1 MLTGESEPIEGSVE
15 CTDDKYIESRNIAF
29 MTTLIT
35 NGKGK
40 GIVVTDADGK
50 DYLDFLGGI
59 ATSILGHAHPA
70 IVKAVSKQVSIL
82 GHVSN
87 FYAHPNAIVLAEKLV
102 RMTGDKAAKVFFC
115 QSGAEANEA
124 AFKLSRRTGKVR
136 VVAAQGAFHGRT
148 MGALSLTGQPAKRE
162 PFLPLIKG
170 VKHVPYGDIG
180 AMRKAVTKKTAMVII
195 EPIMG
200 EAGVIVP
207 PADYLQQLRTLC
219 DDNSALL
226 VIDAVQ
232 TGMGRTGDWFG
243 YEYSGIT
250 PDVITL
256 AKGLGGGL
264 PLGAM
269 IALGKAAELFQPGD
283 HGSTFGG
290 NPVTTAAG
298 LAAIDVIESK
308 KLLAKVKKQGA
319 YLIQE
324 LALIP
329 GVKEVRGAGLLL
341 GIELDSL
348 KASDIATAMRNA
360 GVLVN
365 AANETT
371 IRIAPALIVT
381 DAQINKFISIFRK
394 VISDGK

>member
-1 MLTGESEPIEGSVE
+1 MTNKTMINRWKSSVQNNYG
-15 CTDDKYIESRNIAF
+15 TPSIA
-29 MTTLIT
+29 LV
-35 NGKGK
+35 KGK
-40 GIVVTDADGK
+40 GLVVTDADGK
-50 DYLDFLGGI
+50 QYLDFLGGI
-59 ATSILGHAHPA
+59 ATNILGHAHPA
-70 IVKAVSKQVSIL
+70 IVKAVTKQVSTL
-82 GHVSN
+82 SHVSN
-87 FYAHPNAIVLAEKLV
+87 FYVHPHAVELAEKLAA
-102 RMTGDKAAKVFFC
+102 MTGDKSAKVFFC

-124 AFKLSRRTGKVR
+124 ALKLSRRTGKVR
-136 VVAAQGAFHGRT
+136 IVAAQGAFHGRT

-170 VKHVPYGDIG
+170 VKHVPFGDIE

-207 PADYLQQLRTLC
+207 PADYLRDLRALC
-219 DDNSALL
+219 DAKGALL

-269 IALGKAAELFQPGD
+269 IALGKAADLFQPGD

-298 LAAIDVIESK
+298 LAAIKFIETQKILK
-308 KLLAKVKKQGA
+308 KVEKQGV
-319 YLIQE
+319 YLMQE
-324 LALIP
+324 LAVIP
-329 GVKEVRGAGLLL
+329 GVSEVRGAGLLL
-341 GIELDSL
+341 GIELENL
-348 KASDIATAMRNA
+348 RAADIANALQNA

-365 AANETT
+365 AANPTT
-371 IRIAPALIVT
+371 IRLAPALIVT
-381 DAQINKFISIFRK
+381 DAQLKKFVSIFKK
-394 VISDGK
+394 VMSDGK

>member
-1 MLTGESEPIEGSVE
+1 MTNK
-15 CTDDKYIESRNIAF
+15 KYVKRWQRSLQNIYGQPTIA
-29 MTTLIT
+29 LV
-35 NGKGK
+35 KGK
-40 GIVVTDADGK
+40 GLLVTDADGK
-50 DYLDFLGGI
+50 IYMDFLGGI
-59 ATSILGHAHPA
+59 ATNILGHAHPA
-70 IVKAVSKQVSIL
+70 IVKAVTKQVSL
-82 GHVSN
+82 LSHVSN
-87 FYAHPNAIVLAEKLV
+87 FYAHPNAIELAEKLTAL
-102 RMTGDKAAKVFFC
+102 TGDKSAKVFFC

-124 AFKLSRRTGKVR
+124 AFKLSRRTGKMR

-148 MGALSLTGQPAKRE
+148 MGALSLTGQPSKRE

-170 VKHVPYGDIG
+170 VKHVPFGEID
-180 AMRKAVTKKTAMVII
+180 AMRKAVNKKTAMVII

-207 PADYLQQLRTLC
+207 PADYLQELRKLC
-219 DDNSALL
+219 DQNGTLL

-250 PDVITL
+250 PDVITV

-298 LAAIDVIESK
+298 LAAIEFIESK
-308 KLLAKVKKQGA
+308 DILSKVEKQGA
-319 YLIQE
+319 HLIQE

-341 GIELDSL
+341 GIELEAL
-348 KASDIATAMRNA
+348 KASEVSDAMLAA

-365 AANETT
+365 AANAAT
-371 IRIAPALIVT
+371 IRIAPALIVS

-394 VISDGK
+394 VLADGK

>member
-1 MLTGESEPIEGSVE
+1 MTNKKLINRWKTSVQNNYGTPSIALVKGS
-15 CTDDKYIESRNIAF
+15 
-29 MTTLIT
+29 
-35 NGKGK
+35 

-50 DYLDFLGGI
+50 KYLDFLGGI
-59 ATSILGHAHPA
+59 ATNILGHAHPSV
-70 IVKAVSKQVSIL
+70 VKAVTKQIGTLS
-82 GHVSN
+82 HVSN
-87 FYAHPNAIVLAEKLV
+87 FYAHPNAVELAEKLAS
-102 RMTGDKAAKVFFC
+102 MTRDKGAKVFFC

-124 AFKLSRRTGKVR
+124 ALKLSRRTGRYK

-148 MGALSLTGQPAKRE
+148 MGALSLTGQPSKRE
-162 PFLPLIKG
+162 PFLPLVKG
-170 VKHVPYGDIG
+170 VKHVPYGDID
-180 AMRKAVTKKTAMVII
+180 AMRKAVTRKTAMVII

-207 PADYLQQLRTLC
+207 PSDYLLQLRALC
-219 DDNSALL
+219 DVKGALL

-269 IALGKAAELFQPGD
+269 IALGSSANLFEPGD

-290 NPVTTAAG
+290 NPVTTAAA
-298 LAAIDVIESK
+298 LSAIKFIETK
-308 KLLAKVKKQGA
+308 KILKKVEKQGLH
-319 YLIQE
+319 LIQE

-329 GVKEVRGAGLLL
+329 GVKEVRGAGLLI
-341 GIELDSL
+341 GIELENL
-348 KASDIATAMRNA
+348 KAADVANDLRDA

-365 AANETT
+365 AANATT
-371 IRIAPALIVT
+371 IRLAPALIVT
-381 DAQINKFISIFRK
+381 DAQIAKFLTIFKK
-394 VISDGK
+394 VVAHAK

>member
-1 MLTGESEPIEGSVE
+1 MKNAQVSTAWEKALQDNYGVPSISLV
-15 CTDDKYIESRNIAF
+15 
-29 MTTLIT
+29 
-35 NGKGK
+35 KGK
-40 GIVVTDADGK
+40 GSEVFDVEGK
-50 DYLDFLGGI
+50 KYLDLLGGI
-59 ATSILGHAHPA
+59 ATNVLGHAHPA
-70 IVKAVSKQVSIL
+70 IVKAVSRQVGTL

-87 FYAHPNAIVLAEKLV
+87 FYAHPNVIELAQKLAS
-102 RMTGDKAAKVFFC
+102 MTGDKSARVFFA

-124 AFKLSRRTGKVR
+124 AMKLSRRTGKYR
-136 VVAAQGAFHGRT
+136 IVAAQGAFHGRT
-148 MGALSLTGQPAKRE
+148 MGALSMTGQPSKRE

-170 VKHVPYGDIG
+170 IKHVPYGDIK
-180 AMRKAVTKKTAMVII
+180 AMRRAISTKTAMVIL

-207 PADYLQQLRTLC
+207 PADYLAQVRELC
-219 DDNSALL
+219 TQKGALL

-269 IALGKAAELFQPGD
+269 IALGDAAKLFVAGD

-290 NPVTTAAG
+290 NPITTAAA
-298 LAAIDVIESK
+298 LSVIKVIEK
-308 KLLAKVKKQGA
+308 DKIMIKVRKD
-319 YLIQE
+319 QE
-324 LALIP
+324 FIMHKIALIE
-329 GVKEVRGAGLLL
+329 GVSEVRGAGLLI
-341 GIELDSL
+341 GIQLD
-348 KASDIATAMRNA
+348 KPIASKIALQMREQ

-365 AANETT
+365 AANEST
-371 IRIAPALIVT
+371 IRIAPALNISRI
-381 DAQINKFISIFRK
+381 QLNKFCTIFEK
-394 VISDGK
+394 VMSHDN

>member
-1 MLTGESEPIEGSVE
+1 MTNK
-15 CTDDKYIESRNIAF
+15 KYSNRWDASLQNNYGKPAI
-29 MTTLIT
+29 TLV
-35 NGKGK
+35 KGK

-50 DYLDFLGGI
+50 TYLDFLGGI

-70 IVKAVSKQVSIL
+70 IVKAVTKQVSVL
-82 GHVSN
+82 SHVSN
-87 FYAHPNAIVLAEKLV
+87 FYAHPNAIELAEKLV
-102 RMTGDKAAKVFFC
+102 SMTGDKNAKVFFC

-124 AFKLSRRTGKVR
+124 ALKLSRRTGKVR

-148 MGALSLTGQPAKRE
+148 MGALSLTGQPSKRE

-170 VKHVPYGDIG
+170 VKHVPYGDID
-180 AMRKAVTKKTAMVII
+180 AMRKAVSKKTAMVII

-207 PADYLQQLRTLC
+207 PADYLQQLRELC
-219 DDNSALL
+219 DKNGSLL

-250 PDVITL
+250 PDAITL

-269 IALGKAAELFQPGD
+269 IALGKAADLFQPGD

-298 LAAIDVIESK
+298 LAAIKFIEAQEILSK
-308 KLLAKVKKQGA
+308 VEKQGA
-319 YLIQE
+319 HLMQE

-341 GIELDSL
+341 GIELESL
-348 KASDIATAMRNA
+348 KASDVSDAMRAA

-365 AANETT
+365 AANATT

-381 DAQINKFISIFRK
+381 DAQINKFISLFRK
-394 VISDGK
+394 VVADAK

>member
-1 MLTGESEPIEGSVE
+1 MSNKKFLTRWDASLQNNYGKPAI
-15 CTDDKYIESRNIAF
+15 
-29 MTTLIT
+29 TLV
-35 NGKGK
+35 KGK

-50 DYLDFLGGI
+50 TYLDFLGGI

-70 IVKAVSKQVSIL
+70 IVKAVTKQVSVL
-82 GHVSN
+82 SHVSN
-87 FYAHPNAIVLAEKLV
+87 FYAHPNAIALAEKLTK
-102 RMTGDKAAKVFFC
+102 MTGDKNAKVFFC

-124 AFKLSRRTGKVR
+124 ALKLSRRTGKVR

-148 MGALSLTGQPAKRE
+148 MGALSLTGQPSKRE

-170 VKHVPYGDIG
+170 VKHVPYGDID
-180 AMRKAVTKKTAMVII
+180 AMRKAITKKTAMVII

-207 PADYLQQLRTLC
+207 PAEYLQQLRELC
-219 DDNSALL
+219 DKNASLL

-269 IALGKAAELFQPGD
+269 IALGKAADLFQPGD

-298 LAAIDVIESK
+298 LAAIEFIESK
-308 KLLAKVKKQGA
+308 KILAKVEKQGA
-319 YLIQE
+319 HLMQE

-341 GIELDSL
+341 GIELESL
-348 KASDIATAMRNA
+348 KASDVSDAMRNS

-365 AANETT
+365 AANATT

-381 DAQINKFISIFRK
+381 DAQINKFISLFRK
-394 VISDGK
+394 VIADGK

>member
-1 MLTGESEPIEGSVE
+1 MSNKTMMTQWKNSVQNNYG
-15 CTDDKYIESRNIAF
+15 TPSIA
-29 MTTLIT
+29 LV
-35 NGKGK
+35 KGK
-40 GIVVTDADGK
+40 GVVVTDADGK
-50 DYLDFLGGI
+50 QYLDFLGGI
-59 ATSILGHAHPA
+59 ATNVLGHAHPSV
-70 IVKAVSKQVSIL
+70 VKAVTKQIGTLS
-82 GHVSN
+82 HVSN
-87 FYAHPNAIVLAEKLV
+87 FYAHPNAVELAQKLAS
-102 RMTGDKAAKVFFC
+102 MTGDKSAKVFFC

-124 AFKLSRRTGKVR
+124 AFKLSRLTGKYK

-162 PFLPLIKG
+162 PFLPLVKG
-170 VKHVPYGDIG
+170 VKHVPYGDIS
-180 AMRKAVTKKTAMVII
+180 AMRKAVGRKTAMVII

-200 EAGVIVP
+200 EAGVVVP
-207 PADYLQQLRTLC
+207 PADYLQQLRQLC
-219 DDNSALL
+219 NDKGALL

-269 IALGKAAELFQPGD
+269 IALGDAKDLFQPGD

-298 LAAIDVIESK
+298 LAAIKFIESNKILK
-308 KLLAKVKKQGA
+308 KVEKQGA
-319 YLIQE
+319 YLMQE

-329 GVKEVRGAGLLL
+329 GVAEVRGAGLLL
-341 GIELDSL
+341 GIELENR
-348 KASDIATAMRNA
+348 KAADVAGALQKL

-365 AANETT
+365 AANATT
-371 IRIAPALIVT
+371 IRLAPALIVT
-381 DAQINKFISIFRK
+381 DVQINRFLAIFKK
-394 VISDGK
+394 VMLDGK

>member
-1 MLTGESEPIEGSVE
+1 MISQW
-15 CTDDKYIESRNIAF
+15 KR
-29 MTTLIT
+29 TTQNNYGVPTLALV
-35 NGKGK
+35 KGK
-40 GIVVTDADGK
+40 GLVVTDADGK
-50 DYLDFLGGI
+50 TYLDFLGGI
-59 ATSILGHAHPA
+59 ATNILGHAHPA
-70 IVKAVSKQVSIL
+70 IVKAVSKQISVL

-87 FYAHPNAIVLAEKLV
+87 FYAHPNALALADKLIS
-102 RMTGDKAAKVFFC
+102 MTGDKSARVFFC

-124 AFKLSRRTGKVR
+124 ALKLSRRTGRVR
-136 VVAAQGAFHGRT
+136 IVAARGAFHGRT

-162 PFLPLIKG
+162 PFVPLLKG
-170 VKHVPYGDIG
+170 IKHVAFGDLN
-180 AMRKAVTKKTAMVII
+180 AMRRAINKKTAMVIL

-207 PADYLQQLRTLC
+207 PADYLAEVRQLC
-219 DDNSALL
+219 DAAGALL

-243 YEYSGIT
+243 YEYSGIK
-250 PDVITL
+250 PDVITV

-269 IALGKAAELFQPGD
+269 IALGKAAELFKAGD

-298 LAAIDVIESK
+298 LAAINVIERDSLMK
-308 KLLAKVKKQGA
+308 KAVKFHEHI
-319 YLIQE
+319 LTE
-324 LALIP
+324 VALIP
-329 GVKEVRGAGLLL
+329 GVNQVRGAGLLI
-341 GIELDSL
+341 GIELE
-348 KASDIATAMRNA
+348 KPNANEIAQAMMDA

-365 AANETT
+365 AANAST

-381 DAQINKFISIFRK
+381 QVQIDKFIATFRK
-394 VISDGK
+394 VLTDGN

>member
-1 MLTGESEPIEGSVE
+1 MTNNRYLKRWDNSVQNNYG
-15 CTDDKYIESRNIAF
+15 KPSIA
-29 MTTLIT
+29 LV
-35 NGKGK
+35 KGK

-50 DYLDFLGGI
+50 SYLDFLGGI
-59 ATSILGHAHPA
+59 ATSVLGHAHPA
-70 IVKAVSKQVSIL
+70 IVKAVTKQVSTL
-82 GHVSN
+82 SHVSN
-87 FYAHPNAIVLAEKLV
+87 FYAHPNAIELAEKLV
-102 RMTGDKAAKVFFC
+102 GMTGDKNAKVFFC

-124 AFKLSRRTGKVR
+124 ALKLSRRTGKVR

-148 MGALSLTGQPAKRE
+148 MGALSLTGQPSKRE

-170 VKHVPYGDIG
+170 VKHVPYGDID

-207 PADYLQQLRTLC
+207 PADYLQELRLLC
-219 DDNSALL
+219 DKNGALL

-269 IALGKAAELFQPGD
+269 IALGKAADLFQPGD

-298 LAAIDVIESK
+298 LAVIKFIEAQEILSK
-308 KLLAKVKKQGA
+308 VEKQGA
-319 YLIQE
+319 HLMQE

-341 GIELDSL
+341 GIELDSI
-348 KASDIATAMRNA
+348 KAAVVADAMRDA

-365 AANETT
+365 AANPTT
-371 IRIAPALIVT
+371 IRIAPALIVS
-381 DAQINKFISIFRK
+381 DGQINRFITIFRK
-394 VISDGK
+394 VIADVK

>member
-1 MLTGESEPIEGSVE
+1 MTNK
-15 CTDDKYIESRNIAF
+15 KYVNRWQRSLQNNYGQPTIA
-29 MTTLIT
+29 LV
-35 NGKGK
+35 KGK
-40 GIVVTDADGK
+40 GLLVTDADGK
-50 DYLDFLGGI
+50 IYMDFLSGI
-59 ATSILGHAHPA
+59 ATNILGHAHPA
-70 IVKAVSKQVSIL
+70 IVKAVTKQVSL
-82 GHVSN
+82 LSHVSN
-87 FYAHPNAIVLAEKLV
+87 FYAHPNAIELAEKLTAL
-102 RMTGDKAAKVFFC
+102 TGDKSAKVFFC

-124 AFKLSRRTGKVR
+124 AFKLSRRTGKMR

-148 MGALSLTGQPAKRE
+148 MGALSLTGQPSKRE

-170 VKHVPYGDIG
+170 VKHVPFGDID
-180 AMRKAVTKKTAMVII
+180 AMHKAVNKKTAMVII

-207 PADYLQQLRTLC
+207 PADYLQELRKLC
-219 DDNSALL
+219 DQNGTLL

-250 PDVITL
+250 PDVITV

-298 LAAIDVIESK
+298 LAAIEFIESK
-308 KLLAKVKKQGA
+308 DILSKVEKQGA
-319 YLIQE
+319 HLIQE

-341 GIELDSL
+341 GIELEAL
-348 KASDIATAMRNA
+348 KASEVSDAMLAA

-365 AANETT
+365 AANATT
-371 IRIAPALIVT
+371 IRIAPALIVS

-394 VISDGK
+394 VLADGK

>member
-1 MLTGESEPIEGSVE
+1 MKNADFI
-15 CTDDKYIESRNIAF
+15 KQWKN
-29 MTTLIT
+29 TTQNNYGIPELALV
-35 NGKGK
+35 KGK
-40 GIVVTDADGK
+40 GLVLTDADGK
-50 DYLDFLGGI
+50 QYLDFLGGI
-59 ATSILGHAHPA
+59 ATSVLGHAHPA
-70 IVKAVSKQVSIL
+70 IVKAVSKQIAQL

-87 FYAHPNAIVLAEKLV
+87 FYAHPNALALANKLIT
-102 RMTGDKAAKVFFC
+102 MTGDKSARVFFC

-124 AFKLSRRTGKVR
+124 ALKLSRRTGR
-136 VVAAQGAFHGRT
+136 NRIIAAQGAFHGRT

-162 PFLPLIKG
+162 PFLPLVKG
-170 VKHVPYGDIG
+170 VKHVPFGDIA
-180 AMRKAVTKKTAMVII
+180 AMRRAISKKTAMVII

-200 EAGVIVP
+200 EAGVIIP
-207 PADYLQQLRTLC
+207 PADYLAQVRELC
-219 DDNSALL
+219 NTYGALL

-243 YEYSGIT
+243 YEYSGIK

-269 IALGKAAELFQPGD
+269 IALGKAAVLFEPGD

-298 LAAIDVIESK
+298 LAAISVIEKK
-308 KLLAKVKKQGA
+308 KLMQKARKHYEFLLTEIAQ
-319 YLIQE
+319 
-324 LALIP
+324 IP
-329 GVKEVRGAGLLL
+329 GVTEVRGAGLLI
-341 GIELDSL
+341 GIELEAGNS
-348 KASDIATAMRNA
+348 KEIAAKMLAA

-365 AANETT
+365 APNPST

-381 DAQINKFISIFRK
+381 DAQIKKFIAIFRK
-394 VISDGK
+394 VLSDGK

>member
-1 MLTGESEPIEGSVE
+1 MSNKKMLNRWSSVVQNNYG
-15 CTDDKYIESRNIAF
+15 TPSIAL
-29 MTTLIT
+29 T
-35 NGKGK
+35 KGK
-40 GIVVTDADGK
+40 GIVVTDADSK
-50 DYLDFLGGI
+50 SYLDFLGGI

-70 IVKAVSKQVSIL
+70 IVKAVSKQVSTL
-82 GHVSN
+82 GHISN
-87 FYAHPNAIVLAEKLV
+87 FYAHPNAITLAEKLV
-102 RMTGDKAAKVFFC
+102 AMTGEKNAKVFFC

-148 MGALSLTGQPAKRE
+148 MGALSLTGQPSKRE

-170 VKHVPYGDIG
+170 VKHVPYGDIE
-180 AMRKAVTKKTAMVII
+180 AMRKAISKKTAMVII

-207 PADYLQQLRTLC
+207 PADYLQQLRAIC
-219 DDNSALL
+219 DDKGALL

-269 IALGKAAELFQPGD
+269 IALGKAADLFQPGD

-308 KLLAKVKKQGA
+308 KLLNKVKQQGD

-329 GVKEVRGAGLLL
+329 GIKEVRGAGLLI
-341 GIELDSL
+341 GIELETL
-348 KASDIATAMRNA
+348 KASEIATAMRDA

-365 AANETT
+365 AANSTT

-381 DAQINKFISIFRK
+381 DAQINKFISIFKK
-394 VISDGK
+394 VISDAK

>member
-1 MLTGESEPIEGSVE
+1 MTNK
-15 CTDDKYIESRNIAF
+15 KYLNRWDRSLQNNYGKPSIA
-29 MTTLIT
+29 LV
-35 NGKGK
+35 KGK
-40 GIVVTDADGK
+40 GILVTDADGK
-50 DYLDFLGGI
+50 TYMDFLGGI
-59 ATSILGHAHPA
+59 ATNILGHAHPA
-70 IVKAVSKQVSIL
+70 IVKAVTKQVSVL
-82 GHVSN
+82 SHVSN
-87 FYAHPNAIVLAEKLV
+87 FYAHPNAIALAEKLTA
-102 RMTGDKAAKVFFC
+102 MTGDKGARVFFC

-124 AFKLSRRTGKVR
+124 ALKLSRRTGKMR

-148 MGALSLTGQPAKRE
+148 MGALSLTGQPSKRE

-170 VKHVPYGDIG
+170 VKHVPFGDID
-180 AMRKAVTKKTAMVII
+180 AMRKAVSKKTAMVII

-207 PADYLQQLRTLC
+207 PADYLQELRKLC
-219 DDNSALL
+219 DKNGALL

-298 LAAIDVIESK
+298 LAAIEFIESK
-308 KLLAKVKKQGA
+308 KILNKVEKQGA
-319 YLIQE
+319 HLIQE

-329 GVKEVRGAGLLL
+329 GVREVRGAGLLL
-341 GIELDSL
+341 GIELESL
-348 KASDIATAMRNA
+348 KASDVSDAMRDA

-365 AANETT
+365 AANATT
-371 IRIAPALIVT
+371 IRIAPALIVS
-381 DAQINKFISIFRK
+381 DAQITKFISIFKK
-394 VISDGK
+394 VIADAK

>member
-1 MLTGESEPIEGSVE
+1 MKNSDFTQRWSSAIQNNYGVP
-15 CTDDKYIESRNIAF
+15 RIA
-29 MTTLIT
+29 LV
-35 NGKGK
+35 KGK

-50 DYLDFLGGI
+50 SYLDFLGGI
-59 ATSILGHAHPA
+59 STNLLGHAHPV
-70 IVKAVSKQVSIL
+70 IVKAVSKQISIL
-82 GHVSN
+82 SHVSN
-87 FYAHPNAIVLAEKLV
+87 FYAHPNVVELAEKLIA
-102 RMTGDKAAKVFFC
+102 MTGAQTGRVFFC

-124 AFKLSRRTGKVR
+124 AFKLSRKTGRVR

-148 MGALSLTGQPAKRE
+148 MGALSLTGQPSKRE
-162 PFLPLIKG
+162 AFLPLIKG
-170 VKHVPYGDIG
+170 IKHVPFGDIA
-180 AMRKAVTKKTAMVII
+180 AMRQAVNKKTAMVII

-207 PADYLQQLRTLC
+207 PPGYLQAVRELC
-219 DDNSALL
+219 DEKGALL
-226 VIDAVQ
+226 VFDAVQ

-243 YEYSGIT
+243 YEYSGIA

-269 IALGKAAELFQPGD
+269 IALGKAADLFHPGD

-298 LAAIDVIESK
+298 LAAIKFIESK
-308 KLLAKVKKQGA
+308 DLLATVKVQGE
-319 YLIQE
+319 YLMQE

-341 GIELDSL
+341 GIELVSL
-348 KASDIATAMRNA
+348 DAGLLARALEEN

-365 AANETT
+365 AATAST

-381 DAQINKFISIFRK
+381 DAQIKKFISIFRK
-394 VISDGK
+394 ALIDVN

>member
-1 MLTGESEPIEGSVE
+1 MTNKTMIKRWNNSLQNNYGAPA
-15 CTDDKYIESRNIAF
+15 IA
-29 MTTLIT
+29 LV
-35 NGKGK
+35 KGK

-50 DYLDFLGGI
+50 QYLDFLGGI
-59 ATSILGHAHPA
+59 ATNILGHAHPT
-70 IVKAVSKQVSIL
+70 IVKAVTKQVATLS
-82 GHVSN
+82 HVSN
-87 FYAHPNAIVLAEKLV
+87 FYIHPNAVELAEKLAA
-102 RMTGDKAAKVFFC
+102 MTGDKSARVFFC

-124 AFKLSRRTGKVR
+124 ALKLSRRTGKVR
-136 VVAAQGAFHGRT
+136 IVAAQGAFHGRT
-148 MGALSLTGQPAKRE
+148 MGALSMTGQPSKRE
-162 PFLPLIKG
+162 PFLPLVKG
-170 VKHVPYGDIG
+170 VKHVPYGDIE

-207 PADYLQQLRTLC
+207 PADYLVQLRALC
-219 DDNSALL
+219 DAKGALL

-232 TGMGRTGDWFG
+232 TGIGRTGDWFG

-298 LAAIDVIESK
+298 LAAIKFIESQK
-308 KLLAKVKKQGA
+308 ILKKVKAQGN

-329 GVKEVRGAGLLL
+329 GVTEVRGAGLLL
-341 GIELDSL
+341 GIELETL
-348 KASDIATAMRNA
+348 KATDIASAMRET

-365 AANETT
+365 AANATT
-371 IRIAPALIVT
+371 IRLAPALIVT
-381 DAQINKFISIFRK
+381 DAQIKKFVATFRK
-394 VISDGK
+394 VISDAK

>member
-1 MLTGESEPIEGSVE
+1 MTNKKYLTRWDSSLQNNYGKPAI
-15 CTDDKYIESRNIAF
+15 
-29 MTTLIT
+29 TLV
-35 NGKGK
+35 KGK

-50 DYLDFLGGI
+50 SYLDFLGGI

-70 IVKAVSKQVSIL
+70 IVKAVTKQVSTL
-82 GHVSN
+82 SHVSN
-87 FYAHPNAIVLAEKLV
+87 FYAHPNAIALAEKLTK
-102 RMTGDKAAKVFFC
+102 MTGDKTAKVFFC

-124 AFKLSRRTGKVR
+124 ALKLSRRTGKVR
-136 VVAAQGAFHGRT
+136 IVAAQGAFHGRT
-148 MGALSLTGQPAKRE
+148 MGALSLTGQPSKRE

-170 VKHVPYGDIG
+170 VKHVPYGDID
-180 AMRKAVTKKTAMVII
+180 AMRKAVSKKTAMVII

-207 PADYLQQLRTLC
+207 PSDYLQELRLLC
-219 DDNSALL
+219 DKNGSLL

-243 YEYSGIT
+243 YEYSGIK

-269 IALGKAAELFQPGD
+269 IALGKAANLFQPGD

-298 LAAIDVIESK
+298 LAAIEFIESK
-308 KLLAKVKKQGA
+308 KILGKVEKQGA
-319 YLIQE
+319 HLIQE

-341 GIELDSL
+341 GIELESL
-348 KASDIATAMRNA
+348 KASDVSDAMRNA

-365 AANETT
+365 AANATT
-371 IRIAPALIVT
+371 IRIAPALIVS
-381 DAQINKFISIFRK
+381 DAQITKFISIFRK
-394 VISDGK
+394 VITDGK

>member
-1 MLTGESEPIEGSVE
+1 MLDRWNSVVQNNYG
-15 CTDDKYIESRNIAF
+15 TPSIA
-29 MTTLIT
+29 LI
-35 NGKGK
+35 KGK

-50 DYLDFLGGI
+50 IYLDFLGGI

-70 IVKAVSKQVSIL
+70 IVKSVTKQVSTL

-87 FYAHPNAIVLAEKLV
+87 FYAHPNAITLAEKLV
-102 RMTGDKAAKVFFC
+102 AMTGEKNAKVFFC

-124 AFKLSRRTGKVR
+124 ALKLSRRTGKVR

-148 MGALSLTGQPAKRE
+148 MGALSLTGQPSKRE
-162 PFLPLIKG
+162 PFLPLVKG
-170 VKHVPYGDIG
+170 VKHVPYGEIE
-180 AMRKAVTKKTAMVII
+180 AMRKSVTKKTAMVII

-207 PADYLQQLRTLC
+207 PPDYLQQLRDLC
-219 DDNSALL
+219 DDKGALL

-308 KLLAKVKKQGA
+308 KLLNKVKQQGVH
-319 YLIQE
+319 LIQE

-329 GVKEVRGAGLLL
+329 GVKEVRGSGLLL
-341 GIELDSL
+341 GIELETL
-348 KASDIATAMRNA
+348 KASDIAMAMRDA

-365 AANETT
+365 AANATT
-371 IRIAPALIVT
+371 VRIAPALIVT
-381 DAQINKFISIFRK
+381 DAQINRFISIFRK
-394 VISDGK
+394 VISDAK

>member
-1 MLTGESEPIEGSVE
+1 
-15 CTDDKYIESRNIAF
+15 
-29 MTTLIT
+29 MTNKAYLNRWDRSLQNNYGKPSITLV
-35 NGKGK
+35 KGK
-40 GIVVTDADGK
+40 GILVTDADGK
-50 DYLDFLGGI
+50 TYMDFLGGI
-59 ATSILGHAHPA
+59 ATNILGHAHPA
-70 IVKAVSKQVSIL
+70 IVKAVTRQISALS
-82 GHVSN
+82 HVSN
-87 FYAHPNAIVLAEKLV
+87 FYAHPNAIALAEKLTA
-102 RMTGDKAAKVFFC
+102 MTGDKSAKVFFC

-148 MGALSLTGQPAKRE
+148 MGALSLTGQPSKRE

-170 VKHVPYGDIG
+170 VKHVPFGDID
-180 AMRKAVTKKTAMVII
+180 AMRKAISKKTAMVII

-207 PADYLQQLRTLC
+207 PSDYLQDLRNLC
-219 DDNSALL
+219 DKNGTLL

-232 TGMGRTGDWFG
+232 TGIGRTGDWFG
-243 YEYSGIT
+243 YEYSGIR

-269 IALGKAAELFQPGD
+269 IALGNAAELFQPGD

-298 LAAIDVIESK
+298 FAAIEFIETRDILSK
-308 KLLAKVKKQGA
+308 VQKQGEH
-319 YLIQE
+319 LIQE

-329 GVKEVRGAGLLL
+329 GVKEVRGAGLLI
-341 GIELDSL
+341 GIELESL
-348 KASDIATAMRNA
+348 KASDVSDAMREA

-365 AANETT
+365 AANSTT

-381 DAQINKFISIFRK
+381 DAQITKFISIFRK
-394 VISDGK
+394 VISHAK

>member
-1 MLTGESEPIEGSVE
+1 MTNKKMLNRWSSVVQNNYG
-15 CTDDKYIESRNIAF
+15 TPSIA
-29 MTTLIT
+29 LV
-35 NGKGK
+35 KGK

-50 DYLDFLGGI
+50 QYLDFLGGI
-59 ATSILGHAHPA
+59 ATSILGHAHPS
-70 IVKAVSKQVSIL
+70 IVKAVSKQVATLS
-82 GHVSN
+82 HVSN
-87 FYAHPNAIVLAEKLV
+87 FYAHPNAVELAEKLV
-102 RMTGDKAAKVFFC
+102 SMTGDKSARVFFC

-124 AFKLSRRTGKVR
+124 AFKLSRRTGRVR
-136 VVAAQGAFHGRT
+136 AVAAQGAFHGRT
-148 MGALSLTGQPAKRE
+148 MGALSLTGQPSKRE

-170 VKHVPYGDIG
+170 VKHVPFGDIES
-180 AMRKAVTKKTAMVII
+180 MRRAVTKKTAMVII
-195 EPIMG
+195 EPMMG

-207 PADYLQQLRTLC
+207 PADYLQQIRQLC
-219 DDNSALL
+219 DEKGALL

-232 TGMGRTGDWFG
+232 TGIGRTGDWFG
-243 YEYSGIT
+243 YEYAGIT

-269 IALGKAAELFQPGD
+269 IALGKAAKLFQPGD

-298 LAAIDVIESK
+298 LAAIKFIETQ
-308 KLLAKVKKQGA
+308 KLLKKVEQKGS

-329 GVKEVRGAGLLL
+329 GVKEVRGAGLLI
-341 GIELDSL
+341 GIELESL
-348 KASDIATAMRNA
+348 NSSDVANSLRAA

-365 AANETT
+365 AANPTT

-381 DAQINKFISIFRK
+381 DAQIKKFIAIFKK
-394 VISDGK
+394 VMSDAK